1 MGWKKEKLWSKSECG
16 KIRVWKEIEGETFNT
31 SSLNFNL
38 GIKEKGLTM
47 IFEILILNGSV
58 RIFRNALKGF
68 NKWKL

>member
-1 MGWKKEKLWSKSECG
+1 
-16 KIRVWKEIEGETFNT
+16 
-31 SSLNFNL
+31 
-38 GIKEKGLTM
+38 LTM